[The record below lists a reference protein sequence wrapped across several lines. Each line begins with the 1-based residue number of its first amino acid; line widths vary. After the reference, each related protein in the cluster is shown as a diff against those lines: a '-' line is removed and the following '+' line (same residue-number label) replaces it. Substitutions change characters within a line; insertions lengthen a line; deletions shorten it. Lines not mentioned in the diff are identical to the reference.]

1 MAQITFHAND
11 ENLNVGTDGTLI
23 EHTGGSGLGFFG
35 AGFGISVP
43 VGQYQDT
50 TYVTNGDGTY
60 QGARIQNTKYATAT
74 TTSFNGGAA
83 VNNSTLPNRYAPLNI
98 RFTHNEPVRVQNCKL
113 RIFNRSN
120 IEQPAVGVSTRVYEV
135 RHPYPIASETDT
147 VYSTSSRGVTNHN
160 WVDYDALETPTDM
173 PFIESPGTSG
183 LNTVSNDPVVT
194 TYPQGTGV
202 GSHRVWLSNSG
213 ALLRDIRHDW
223 YVALSATPESIGS
236 KTEYGLYF
244 TLEYL

>member
-1 MAQITFHAND
+1 
-11 ENLNVGTDGTLI
+11 
-23 EHTGGSGLGFFG
+23 
-35 AGFGISVP
+35 
-43 VGQYQDT
+43 
-50 TYVTNGDGTY
+50 
-60 QGARIQNTKYATAT
+60 
-74 TTSFNGGAA
+74 
-83 VNNSTLPNRYAPLNI
+83 
-98 RFTHNEPVRVQNCKL
+98 
-113 RIFNRSN
+113 
-120 IEQPAVGVSTRVYEV
+120 
-135 RHPYPIASETDT
+135 